1 MTPDQ
6 LTPHFTFAEALRGSG
21 VTSIPPAVL
30 PNVKTLALILEQV
43 RQLLGDRPIVPTS
56 WYRTPAK
63 QAELAES
70 HGASASSTAGHPQG
84 FAADFVVPGMSP
96 KEVVT
101 LLAPHVAALGIDQL
115 IEYPTHVHISADP
128 RRRAQLLLAERIGSD
143 TTYKAWTSSA
153 PRPVLAIAGA
163 SEPGAPKKG
172 SVLWYLAIAAGLIEL
187 ARHLLGNVRP

>member
-1 MTPDQ
+1 MTSDQ

-30 PNVKTLALILEQV
+30 PNVKLLASILESV
-43 RQLLGDRPIVPTS
+43 RRLLGDRPIVPTS
-56 WYRTPAK
+56 WYRTPER
-63 QAELAES
+63 QAQLADS

-96 KEVVT
+96 KEVVSI
-101 LLAPHVAALGIDQL
+101 LAPHVAALGIDQL

-128 RRRAQLLLAERIGSD
+128 RRRAQLLLAERVGSD

-153 PRPVLAIAGA
+153 PRPVLPIGGA
-163 SEPGAPKKG
+163 SEPGAATP
-172 SVLWYLAIAAGLIEL
+172 SRTLLWLAIAAGAIEVL
-187 ARHLLGNVRP
+187 RHILGR